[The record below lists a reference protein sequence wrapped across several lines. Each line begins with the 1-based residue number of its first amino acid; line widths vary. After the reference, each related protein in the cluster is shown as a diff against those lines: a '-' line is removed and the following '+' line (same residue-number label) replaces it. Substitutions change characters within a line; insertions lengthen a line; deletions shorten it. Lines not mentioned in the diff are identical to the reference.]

1 MLDIADGLSEIFS
14 GGMDPAIFT
23 TADEKN
29 GSHFQIMTIALAF
42 TESLGALVNR
52 LHASVSSSAWTTL
65 GYVQNTQIKACSFFA
80 DLAMRKSIYSPLV
93 ILHTAAYRTGLQLVH
108 ECLPLTAP
116 G

>member
-14 GGMDPAIFT
+14 GGMYPAIST

-29 GSHFQIMTIALAF
+29 GSHFQIITIALAF

-52 LHASVSSSAWTTL
+52 LHVSVSSSAWTTL
-65 GYVQNTQIKACSFFA
+65 EYVQNTQIRVCSFFA
-80 DLAMRKSIYSPLV
+80 DLTMRRGIYSPLV
-93 ILHTAAYRTGLQLVH
+93 IFHTAAYRTGLQLVH